1 MKKRF
6 FFALTGAGEPSRDEI
21 GADFD
26 SLDEAYLEACRAAL
40 EISFEMLR
48 ERNDPSSLKFEIT
61 DGQGVLLTDL
71 PFAEVL
77 RPGER
82 LKWPVNMDRPTRSRA
97 ASTPCCAGSD
107 ADFAELRLCTAGVLA
122 SSREVLNRA
131 SRQTSILH
139 TG

>member
-1 MKKRF
+1 MKNRF
-6 FFALTGAGEPSRDEI
+6 FFALSGAGDSSRDEI
-21 GADFD
+21 GAEFE

-61 DGQGVLLTDL
+61 DSQGVILTDL

-77 RPGER
+77 KPGER
-82 LKWPVNMDRPTRSRA
+82 ISRPVKMDRAMRSCA
-97 ASTPCCAGSD
+97 ADKPCCAGSD
-107 ADFAELRLCTAGVLA
+107 ASFAQLRLCTAGVLA

-131 SRQTSILH
+131 SRQTSVLH
-139 TG
+139 SG